1 MGKLLDKLRAVG
13 QTGGSGI
20 GFLGARGP
28 ARKPRPA
35 AIFVRLD
42 TTDTAVAEAAL
53 ANGADGLILSG
64 WTQTTGLGQMKSVLS
79 GSDAKEA
86 VWGADLGTAAGARKE
101 QLQELADAGAA
112 FAMLDSS
119 AAARLLFADVE
130 KLDLVSAVEIPSSEL
145 GLLLVR
151 GQSLL
156 PVQVGLL
163 VPEMGAG
170 ELARLS
176 VAEYVRLR
184 LVVESLRFPTLLALN
199 APPAEDD
206 VTTLVHLGIDGVVLP
221 GQAANPQQLGAQVK
235 ALRETLEKTPTPKE
249 DRENVLLAGLMP
261 SPRQGEA
268 PGQPE
273 REPEHE

>member
-1 MGKLLDKLRAVG
+1 
-13 QTGGSGI
+13 
-20 GFLGARGP
+20 
-28 ARKPRPA
+28 
-35 AIFVRLD
+35 VRLD
-42 TTDTAVAEAAL
+42 TADTIVAEAAL

-64 WTQTTGLGQMKSVLS
+64 WTQTTGQGQMKSVLS

-112 FAMLDSS
+112 FVMLDSS

-130 KLDLVSAVEIPSSEL
+130 KLDLVGAVEIPPSEL

-156 PVQVGLL
+156 PVQAGLL
-163 VPEMGAG
+163 VPAMDAG